1 MYTAMTS
8 LSSKGQVVLPIELR
22 KNLSLDE
29 GTKFFIMSEGE
40 NILLKPI
47 KEPDEQV
54 FFDMLEKERKW
65 AAKVKLSESDIADA
79 VKRVRKPRQ

>member
-1 MYTAMTS
+1 MYTGMTS

-22 KNLSLDE
+22 KHLSLDE

-40 NILLKPI
+40 NILLKPV
-47 KEPDEQV
+47 KEPDEQL

-65 AAKVKLSESDIADA
+65 AAKVKLSKSDITDA
-79 VKRVRKPRQ
+79 IKKVRKSQK